1 MRGKEE
7 AAAGKKRAQAATDE
21 LLTPCSKKSSLKVS
35 QKKQDPKNWMQRQR
49 LIFMKMALLSSIQ
62 LLPQVL
68 LS

>member
-35 QKKQDPKNWMQRQR
+35 QKTGSKELDAKTASCFYENG
-49 LIFMKMALLSSIQ
+49 IA
-62 LLPQVL
+62 
-68 LS
+68 

>member
-35 QKKQDPKNWMQRQR
+35 QKNRIQR
-49 LIFMKMALLSSIQ
+49 IGCKDS
-62 LLPQVL
+62 VL
-68 LS
+68 FL